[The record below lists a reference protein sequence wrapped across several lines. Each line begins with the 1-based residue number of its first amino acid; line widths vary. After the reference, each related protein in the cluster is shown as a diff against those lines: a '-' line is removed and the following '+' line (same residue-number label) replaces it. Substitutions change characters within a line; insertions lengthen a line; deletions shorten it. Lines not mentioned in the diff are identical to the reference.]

1 MNISEILLLKKIR
14 IPVLI
19 FFLSISASCGTDAF
33 AKDLNELITEALCE
47 RFIFSKYPHQ
57 VICIG
62 DQLCVSKDLPR
73 FYGLRGFSPAW
84 ITDKGVST
92 QTHELIRTIRKAADE
107 GINPLDYHIDGIEI
121 LLKEITGSYL
131 KIDDVPIK
139 KLMELEL
146 LLSDAFFLY
155 ASHLTAGRVNPE
167 TIQKEWAIKN
177 QHMDLVR
184 ILFDSLDKG
193 NISYALETVNQQ
205 SPDYQRLKK
214 ASESYRKLAENA
226 GWPHIPKG
234 PKMKKGDRG
243 ARIAILH
250 SHLKISGDLGQT
262 DEKNPRLFGDILEKA
277 VLRFQKRHGL
287 TEDGVVGRAT
297 ITALNITALDRLKQI
312 VVNME
317 RWRWLQRDFGP
328 RYIVVNIADFQLNVV
343 EENESILKMRV
354 VVGKYYRQTPV
365 LEGKMTYLV
374 INPFWIIPQK
384 LAEEDMLPL
393 IKEDKEVIKSKKIRV
408 YESWKNGA
416 LEIDPG
422 LVNWKI
428 VNNNGFSYKLVQ
440 EPGPLNALGH
450 IKFIFPN
457 KFDVYFHDTPAR
469 DLFNREKR
477 DFSSGCIR
485 IEKPV
490 ELAAYL
496 LQVDTNWTKQ
506 KLLEAIDSQKTQ
518 IISLSN
524 PIAVKILYFTAWVD
538 EQGIVNFRN
547 DIYQWDKQL
556 AEALEEKTPYQQDVN
571 KR

>member
-1 MNISEILLLKKIR
+1 
-14 IPVLI
+14 
-19 FFLSISASCGTDAF
+19 
-33 AKDLNELITEALCE
+33 
-47 RFIFSKYPHQ
+47 
-57 VICIG
+57 
-62 DQLCVSKDLPR
+62 
-73 FYGLRGFSPAW
+73 
-84 ITDKGVST
+84 
-92 QTHELIRTIRKAADE
+92 
-107 GINPLDYHIDGIEI
+107 
-121 LLKEITGSYL
+121 
-131 KIDDVPIK
+131 
-139 KLMELEL
+139 
-146 LLSDAFFLY
+146 
-155 ASHLTAGRVNPE
+155 
-167 TIQKEWAIKN
+167 
-177 QHMDLVR
+177 
-184 ILFDSLDKG
+184 
-193 NISYALETVNQQ
+193 
-205 SPDYQRLKK
+205 
-214 ASESYRKLAENA
+214 
-226 GWPHIPKG
+226 
-234 PKMKKGDRG
+234 
-243 ARIAILH
+243 
-250 SHLKISGDLGQT
+250 
-262 DEKNPRLFGDILEKA
+262 
-277 VLRFQKRHGL
+277 
-287 TEDGVVGRAT
+287 
-297 ITALNITALDRLKQI
+297 ITALDRLKQI
-312 VVNME
+312 ILNME